1 MNIGI
6 NESIPDPDLPGDSFT
21 DGPESNT
28 GNDNNNKDNGGGD
41 GGDGDEDIVDGPAV
55 EAYVVLAKRKC
66 EYYSTG

>member
-6 NESIPDPDLPGDSFT
+6 NEAIPDPDLPGDPFA

-28 GNDNNNKDNGGGD
+28 DNDNNNKDNGGGD
-41 GGDGDEDIVDGPAV
+41 GGDGDEDTVDGPAV

-66 EYYSTG
+66 KYYSTG